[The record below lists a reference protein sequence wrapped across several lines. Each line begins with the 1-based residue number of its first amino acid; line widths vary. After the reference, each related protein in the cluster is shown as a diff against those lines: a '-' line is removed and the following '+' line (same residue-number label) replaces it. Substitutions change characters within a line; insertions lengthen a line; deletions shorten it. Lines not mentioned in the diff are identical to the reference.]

1 MYKKAQYLKLESPK
15 KVLVVDDEK
24 LSRDIISK
32 TLYRY
37 LGCEVY
43 LASNS
48 NDALSYL
55 LSNDFNLM
63 IVDLVMP
70 GVSGVELIE
79 RTRLVNPDLLIMV
92 VTGNAGDSDIAAI
105 REMGI
110 NQIVY
115 KPFKISS
122 FLEMVADIL
131 LEKEHQNNF
140 A

>member
-1 MYKKAQYLKLESPK
+1 
-15 KVLVVDDEK
+15 
-24 LSRDIISK
+24 
-32 TLYRY
+32 
-37 LGCEVY
+37 
-43 LASNS
+43 
-48 NDALSYL
+48 
-55 LSNDFNLM
+55 M
-63 IVDLVMP
+63 IADLVMP
-70 GVSGVELIE
+70 GISGVELIE